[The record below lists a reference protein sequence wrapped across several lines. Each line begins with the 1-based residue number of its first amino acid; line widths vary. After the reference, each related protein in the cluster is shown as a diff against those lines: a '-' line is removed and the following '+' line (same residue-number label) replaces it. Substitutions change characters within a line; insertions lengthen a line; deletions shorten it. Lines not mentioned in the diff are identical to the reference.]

1 MPPRSLLS
9 LHEMNGGSDRSE
21 NIVLLGG
28 NSCSLQKSDRL
39 RLSRVGKLA
48 NRGMI
53 LLHSWTNHQSPITSH
68 LPRQPVPLGSES
80 GPSVRQKDRLGDS
93 RRRTRREVAGK
104 AKRVVGR
111 LFGFRVWDRC
121 VGA

>member
-80 GPSVRQKDRLGDS
+80 GPSLRQKDRLGDS
-93 RRRTRREVAGK
+93 RPPTSHGVAGQ
-104 AKRVVGR
+104 AKISVGR
-111 LFGFRVWDRC
+111 PFCFQVFDRI
-121 VGA
+121 